1 MLIDA
6 GARRRRIEF
15 NGGAVMNAVKAL
27 WNKAVLWAIAPA
39 LEERE
44 RRSQVQKSAIRAELN
59 KHFDALNEA
68 RVLERQKN
76 PPAWRLNLRDQDAR
90 YAARKATEAS
100 ETSQSCPGQ
109 TPR

>member
-1 MLIDA
+1 
-6 GARRRRIEF
+6 
-15 NGGAVMNAVKAL
+15 MNALKSL
-27 WNKAVLWAIAPA
+27 WIKAVLWAIAPA

-44 RRSQVQKSAIRAELN
+44 GRRKAQESAVRAGLHA
-59 KHFDALNEA
+59 HFDALNEA
-68 RVLERQKN
+68 RVRERQEN

-100 ETSQSCPGQ
+100 ETSLSCPAQ